1 MRESKTRQQDMPVV
15 RLILALPFLDAA
27 RHAGADVNDLL
38 LSFGVNALAFDK
50 ADIFVPAPTLYDIVE
65 TLAEAT
71 GDPFI
76 GAKLGL
82 QLNVFEWPPLISAA
96 RHSSSVGD
104 FLLRFSIDAYQDASS
119 VVFNLQTMG
128 ARTTFQE
135 IRVSD
140 GGRMPRHN
148 DAFGL
153 GYVLQII
160 RSAVGKNWEGRQ
172 VIAGVCDPNA
182 VPEDFCGIRMS
193 TTDTKGFRISFPCE
207 WLLLQPAL
215 EMSKTSGKISI
226 KSQSTPDSILGVLHH
241 VLELNLANPDLDS
254 ALVARFCGLSQR
266 TLARKLSKVET
277 TLGKEL
283 VFLRRKRAEEYLA
296 GSELKIREI
305 GLKVGYNNPAVFT
318 RAFRRWTDMTPM
330 KYRSCS

>member
-1 MRESKTRQQDMPVV
+1 MRESKTRQQDIPVV
-15 RLILALPFLDAA
+15 RLMLALPFLDAA
-27 RHAGADVNDLL
+27 RHAGADVDDLL
-38 LSFGVNALAFDK
+38 LSFGLNALAFDN
-50 ADIFVPAPTLYDIVE
+50 ADIFVPAPTMYDIVE

-96 RHSSSVGD
+96 RHSNSVGD
-104 FLLRFSIDAYQDASS
+104 FLLRFCIDAFQDASS
-119 VVFNLQTMG
+119 VVFKLQTMG

-140 GGRMPRHN
+140 GGRTPRHN
-148 DAFGL
+148 DAFGV
-153 GYVLQII
+153 GYVMHII
-160 RSAVGKNWEGRQ
+160 NSAVGKNWEGRQ
-172 VIAGVCDPNA
+172 VIASVCDPSA
-182 VPEDFCGIRMS
+182 IPEDFCGIRMS
-193 TTDTKGFRISFPCE
+193 TTDTKGFSISFPCE

-215 EMSKTSGKISI
+215 KMSEASGKISI
-226 KSQSTPDSILGVLHH
+226 KNQSAPDSILGVLHH

-266 TLARKLSKVET
+266 TLTRKLANIKT

-283 VFLRRKRAEEYLA
+283 VYLRRKRSEEYLA

-305 GLKVGYNNPAVFT
+305 GLKVGYNDPAVFT
-318 RAFRRWTDMTPM
+318 RAFRRWTDMTPT
-330 KYRSCS
+330 KYRSSS